1 MTQPDF
7 MKEALLIKDE
17 IIDLR
22 RKIHRHPEIGK
33 TEVETQK
40 LVEGYLQ
47 RLGIKTK
54 RTAGTGVLGLLE
66 GGSPG
71 STVGLRADMDALR
84 IQEKTGVPYA
94 SEYPGIMHACGHDA
108 HTAALLGTAKI
119 LAGCRKELPGN
130 VKFFFQPDEEGDGGA
145 AAMIAEGGLENP
157 KVDAMFGAHVT
168 PEIPVG
174 HMGIRPG
181 KSYAASNPFDI
192 IIRGFGSHGARPH
205 KGIDAIVIACQ
216 VVDALQLYISRETD
230 PLDSAVITVG
240 TFHGG
245 AQRNAICDEVTI
257 TGIIR
262 TLGPEKRKKTV
273 EAVRR
278 ITEGIVQAF
287 GAKADIIIQESY
299 PGVVN
304 DPAMTKFAGD
314 SIARLLGAD
323 KLIAVENPSMGT
335 EDFGIFLEHVP
346 GCFYQAGVAN
356 PAKTPTVSLHNSQ
369 FNIDEDALPLL
380 SAVHAKVVYDY
391 LTGAKP

>member
-7 MKEALLIKDE
+7 MKEASLIKDE

-22 RKIHRHPEIGK
+22 RRIHQHPEIGR

-47 RLGIKTK
+47 KLGIKTK
-54 RTAGTGVLGLLE
+54 RIAGTGVLGLLE
-66 GGSPG
+66 GGLPG

-84 IQEKTGVPYA
+84 IQEKTGVSYA
-94 SEYPGIMHACGHDA
+94 SKYPGIMHACGHDA
-108 HTAALLGTAKI
+108 HTATLLGAAKI
-119 LAGCRKELPGN
+119 LAAFRKELPGN

-145 AAMIAEGGLENP
+145 APMVADGGLENP

-168 PEIPVG
+168 PDIPVG
-174 HMGIRPG
+174 YIGTRSG

-192 IIRGFGSHGARPH
+192 TIRGFGSHGARPH
-205 KGIDAIVIACQ
+205 KGIDAIAIACQ
-216 VVDALQLYISRETD
+216 VVGALQLYISRETD

-245 AQRNAICDEVTI
+245 FQRNVICDEVTI

-262 TLGPEKRKKTV
+262 TLGPEKRKNTV

-287 GAKADIIIQESY
+287 GAKADIVIHESY

-304 DPAMTKFAGD
+304 DPAMTKLASD
-314 SIARLLGAD
+314 SIAELLGAD
-323 KLIAVENPSMGT
+323 KLVAVENPSMGT

-369 FNIDEDALPLL
+369 FNIDEDALPIL
-380 SAVHAKVVYDY
+380 SAVHAKVAYDY
-391 LTGAKP
+391 LRGAKP